1 MRDVTDILQSYR
13 ECVRHLWNANYLN
26 LLPNT
31 QDQWGLRDNFDDA
44 CSILFGA
51 LVVDRIGLSSA
62 HDAAHLL
69 SPNRRPS
76 PPPLAWLRVVPLA
89 DCRAPILINRDI
101 TADSGYWDHPVKRVS
116 SQDVELRLVHW
127 FDLTNSTS
135 GTLSTIWFASSPP
148 ALRVWRVARLSLKAT
163 TLESSWTKK
172 LLRTSEE
179 HKVGRASAAQLG
191 RCS

>member
-127 FDLTNSTS
+127 FDFDELNFRDFKYYLVRI
-135 GTLSTIWFASSPP
+135 LSSRIEGLA
-148 ALRVWRVARLSLKAT
+148 
-163 TLESSWTKK
+163 
-172 LLRTSEE
+172 
-179 HKVGRASAAQLG
+179 GRAALIESDYARVVVDEEAFANE
-191 RCS
+191 RRA